1 MIRTQQQL
9 QQLFQQRKAINER
22 KKQREKQKYQKAKE
36 AIKKELQQQ
45 KTKIIQKQTSTN
57 KQGLTII
64 KYSTRITIY
73 NSNQFE
79 REIPEENLYSLYELQ
94 HIEELYPEEEGRI
107 NWKLWHKLI
116 RKLRKNL

>member
-1 MIRTQQQL
+1 MLRTQQQL
-9 QQLFQQRKAINER
+9 QQLFQQRKAINDR

-36 AIKKELQQQ
+36 AIKKELQQ
-45 KTKIIQKQTSTN
+45 KTKIIQKQTSIN

-79 REIPEENLYSLYELQ
+79 RETPEENLYSLYELQ

-107 NWKLWHKLI
+107 NWKLWDFLVD
-116 RKLRKNL
+116 KLRKTL